1 MRAHAGVRDMK
12 GDIMAKKKE
21 PRKTKPEDLKFVG
34 AQKNS
39 LIRKAARQ
47 LANDEKRK
55 RAEKLLKEI

>member
-1 MRAHAGVRDMK
+1 
-12 GDIMAKKKE
+12 MAKKKA
-21 PRKTKPEDLKFVG
+21 PRQTKPEDLKFVG